1 MSIAHR
7 FLPVK
12 SGFPVIFLHFFPFS
26 LILHYALCGSYRAR
40 QNDPSSPAT
49 LLETV
54 LSLRDLGEVEAIC
67 ADPGSQLSFP
77 QDTGSLVTRET

>member
-26 LILHYALCGSYRAR
+26 LILHYALCVSHGAR
-40 QNDPSSPAT
+40 QNDPGSPAT
-49 LLETV
+49 LSETV
-54 LSLRDLGEVEAIC
+54 FVVARPRRGRSNLRWSGK
-67 ADPGSQLSFP
+67 PTFP
-77 QDTGSLVTRET
+77 STGHR